1 MLRQVLMLYP
11 VSDYVCVKV
20 QCYLWEENFSIKT
33 FFTKINFVSFFT
45 SFSLLEID
53 CEILL
58 SGQLSKCLLFLGM
71 NNIDIY
77 PDFYDLSIYIPLKNT
92 FECKIQNQIIF

>member
-45 SFSLLEID
+45 SFPLLEID

-77 PDFYDLSIYIPLKNT
+77 PDFARFIYSRYIALKNYAYAL
-92 FECKIQNQIIF
+92 EK